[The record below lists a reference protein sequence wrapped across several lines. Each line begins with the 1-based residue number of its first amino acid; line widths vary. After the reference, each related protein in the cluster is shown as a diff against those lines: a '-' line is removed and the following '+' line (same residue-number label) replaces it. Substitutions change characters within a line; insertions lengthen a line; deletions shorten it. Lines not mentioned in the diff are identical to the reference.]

1 MRSLVL
7 IALIGLA
14 MFVPGEPARA
24 QPAIA
29 LEPAFGGQR
38 FERPVA
44 LKQPPGDAG
53 QVFVVEQPG
62 RVLVVPLAGGAPAVV
77 LDIRDRVED
86 GPNEAGLLGLAFHP
100 AFADNRTVFLSYTRR
115 PAAGGLESVIAAYR
129 VRADATIDADSER
142 IVLTLAQPFSNHNGG
157 DIAFGPDGYLYIGFG
172 DGGAGGDPLNSGQD
186 VGTLLGAILRIDVD
200 RAAPYAIPRDNPL
213 RARRGARGEIYAYGL
228 RNPWRF
234 SFDRLTG
241 DLWAADVGQNRM
253 EEVNVIVA
261 GGNYGWNIKEASRA
275 FRDQG
280 RSAAGL
286 IDPVAE
292 YGRELGCSVTGGYVY
307 RGGRIPELEGV
318 YLFGDYCSG
327 RIWGVVT
334 DAEGRRRVRELLR
347 ADARIASF
355 GEIGDG
361 TLFVLD
367 LEGPI
372 YRIVAK
378 QP

>member
-1 MRSLVL
+1 MRSFVL
-7 IALIGLA
+7 IALIGLT
-14 MFVPGEPARA
+14 MLVPGKPARA

-29 LEPAFGGQR
+29 LELAFGGQR

-44 LKQPPGDAG
+44 LKQAPGDAG

-62 RVLVVPLAGGAPAVV
+62 RVLVVPAAGGPPSVA

-86 GPNEAGLLGLAFHP
+86 APNEAGLLGLAFHP

-115 PAAGGLESVIAAYR
+115 PAAGGLESVIAAYQ

-213 RARRGARGEIYAYGL
+213 RARRGARGEIFAYGL
-228 RNPWRF
+228 RNPWRL

-241 DLWAADVGQNRM
+241 DLWAADVGQNRL
-253 EEVNVIVA
+253 EEVNLIVA

-307 RGGRIPELEGV
+307 RGGRIPELDGV

-334 DAEGRRRVRELLR
+334 DPEGRRRVRELLR